1 MPSLVPSLTLVEEG
15 RFPETP
21 EGWPVYRTAR
31 HSIRL
36 VFRRRG
42 EVAHGMIESHRR
54 RAAEKQRIYQRAV
67 YKQATPPGFPPEP
80 DKAWSHSARGLGVQP
95 NELWVK
101 MRCPSLSSLTRNFL
115 C

>member
-1 MPSLVPSLTLVEEG
+1 MAAKKS
-15 RFPETP
+15 PETP

-42 EVAHGMIESHRR
+42 EEAHGMIESRRR

-67 YKQATPPGFPPEP
+67 YKQTTPPGFPLSRTKLGLIPSDP
-80 DKAWSHSARGLGVQP
+80 MAWV
-95 NELWVK
+95 
-101 MRCPSLSSLTRNFL
+101 SSLTSEGKRSATPL
-115 C
+115 CPEEFQSDR